1 MQVIHMIEST
11 VFSTNPRDESGRI
24 SITIPQRIVAD
35 MILSDKDRVQITLT
49 KRMHSEHISYIGCE

>member
-1 MQVIHMIEST
+1 MIEST